1 VTVSAADAIKTIC
14 VLAKQFAG
22 KALCFFSLMTRRYAK
37 SFLSFLFL
45 MTASLSSLSQSVTT
59 VETYAPVPA
68 VQPYSGLGTNI
79 TPTHA
84 SEYAYAQAAHITWGR
99 FDCSWNLVEIQKIPG
114 NTSGGYK
121 LPTTCSAG
129 LLNSKAYNVHPL
141 INALYG
147 PPFSAIAVGT
157 SSSAVAVGATTIP
170 LTLLS
175 GSLSDVVP
183 GSTYVAIA
191 NGYLSAKHSYP
202 GVLITGVSATTVKLA
217 SATATAL
224 PQGATLTLN
233 LSLYPPVI
241 IAPGA
246 TYTSNSSLQAF
257 GNYASYLA
265 QAIVNYGV
273 TGSVSL
279 WNEPPWCCDKWDHG
293 IDLYDTPPANS
304 SISQTMGIELPLYV
318 ATMKSI
324 PGAPFDSGYAE
335 TIMWPGSLFYPATFS
350 HVQNLSA
357 LQSQFATES
366 FHIYVNNPEDVIW
379 NQACLAANATP
390 ALVSKIVAGDCT
402 PVGAWPAGTMNAA
415 VASQSFPNAAGGIK
429 HSVTEAGICRRCT
442 GATET
447 QVTRFNMRVFLAMQA
462 LGVSPV
468 MFYRMSGDPDWE
480 WVNADQTPYPVYT
493 AFKAL
498 MADIGTIAQA
508 PVNACPPCSVPTV
521 SSYKGYFPLATA
533 TFVGAR
539 PGDSANSILYY
550 TWQRTY
556 GYTWRAVPSPA
567 TVPVSVV
574 VPSGMTVTSVK
585 DMVTS
590 TNVAYTFSAG
600 TLIYPV
606 TDDPI
611 EVLLTPATPSQ

>member
-1 VTVSAADAIKTIC
+1 VATLADAHTTLAHRVEAPATKPIKEIF
-14 VLAKQFAG
+14 V
-22 KALCFFSLMTRRYAK
+22 KALLVLLAPLILIATSMTG
-37 SFLSFLFL
+37 
-45 MTASLSSLSQSVTT
+45 LSQSVTT
-59 VETYAPVPA
+59 VETYEPLPA
-68 VQPYSGLGTNI
+68 TQLYNGLGTNI
-79 TPTHA
+79 TSTNA
-84 SEYAYAQAAHITWGR
+84 WEYADAQAAHITWGR
-99 FDCSWNLVEIQKIPG
+99 FDCSWGQVEVQNMPA
-114 NTSGGYK
+114 NTSGGYT
-121 LPTTCSAG
+121 LPSACASG
-129 LLNSKAYNVHPL
+129 LTSSNAYGVHPVVD
-141 INALYG
+141 ALYG
-147 PPFSAIAVGT
+147 PPYSAIAVGT
-157 SSSAVAVGATTIP
+157 ATSAVPIGATTVPIS
-170 LTLLS
+170 LTS
-175 GSLSDVVP
+175 GSLSAVVP
-183 GSTYVAIA
+183 GSTFLAIASGYVA
-191 NGYLSAKHSYP
+191 AKYSYP
-202 GVLITGVSATTVKLA
+202 GVLITGISGSKVMLA
-217 SATATAL
+217 SATTNAL
-224 PQGATLTLN
+224 AQGTTLTLN
-233 LSLYPPVI
+233 LVLYPPVI
-241 IAPGA
+241 IAPG
-246 TYTSNSSLQAF
+246 TSFMNNDSVKAF

-265 QAIVNYGV
+265 KQIATSGT
-273 TGSVSL
+273 TGIVSL

-293 IDLYDTPPANS
+293 IDLYDTPPANNE
-304 SISQTMGIELPLYV
+304 ISQTAGVELPLYV
-318 ATMKSI
+318 ATMPSVS
-324 PGAPFDSGYAE
+324 GAQFDSGYAE
-335 TIMWPGSLFYPATFS
+335 SIMWPGSLFYPATFS

-357 LQSQFATES
+357 LQDQFATES
-366 FHIYVNNPEDVIW
+366 FHIYVNDPEDVIW

-390 ALVSKIVAGDCT
+390 ALVGNIVAGDCT
-402 PVGAWPAGTMNAA
+402 PIGAWPAGTMDAA

-429 HSVTEAGICRRCT
+429 HSVTEAGICRSCT

-556 GYTWRAVPSPA
+556 GYTWTAVPSPA
-567 TVPVSVV
+567 TVPVSIV
-574 VPSGMTVTSVK
+574 VPLGMTVTSVK